1 MHGVIQECK
10 SERARRIRHRHA
22 ADDTVYCWNIIR
34 STLYYSITTKI
45 NISPLLLLVITHKR
59 TKYKV
64 MMQNLPADCRLIQKE
79 IVAQCC
85 DSLYCWVCDGL
96 GCCCFYA
103 FPLPF
108 VFFFFFRFRLWQEA
122 CLPGSDETSLSSIT
136 SNHLTSTYYL
146 YLHYQ
151 CDTARWPAGPCGNP
165 AHQPHDHW
173 WFSTSTSTTCC
184 STWSSVFTALWAF
197 HPNPCRVYRWPRV
210 MLATRDE
217 TMSLEELIKLA
228 TD

>member
-45 NISPLLLLVITHKR
+45 NISPLLTLVITHKR

-108 VFFFFFRFRLWQEA
+108 VFFFSDSGCGRKHVSQAQMRHP
-122 CLPGSDETSLSSIT
+122 CLASQAIT
-136 SNHLTSTYYL
+136 LPLLTTSTYTTSVTQL
-146 YLHYQ
+146 DGQLDHVATQ
-151 CDTARWPAGPCGNP
+151 LTSLTTTGGSPPPPAPPAAPLGPRSLLPCEPFIPIPAGYTGDLGSC
-165 AHQPHDHW
+165 
-173 WFSTSTSTTCC
+173 
-184 STWSSVFTALWAF
+184 
-197 HPNPCRVYRWPRV
+197 
-210 MLATRDE
+210 
-217 TMSLEELIKLA
+217 
-228 TD
+228 